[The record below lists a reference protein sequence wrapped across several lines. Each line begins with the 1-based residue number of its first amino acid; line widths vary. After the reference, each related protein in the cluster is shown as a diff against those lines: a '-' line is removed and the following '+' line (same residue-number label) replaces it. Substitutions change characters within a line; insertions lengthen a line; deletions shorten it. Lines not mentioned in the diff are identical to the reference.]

1 MKLKKKK
8 KSIFT
13 NWLLLVKMLI
23 SKITYFWPSLNPCA
37 LIALRHFV
45 VKNDIAN
52 IMQRPK
58 NLYFFL
64 VQSLHTVL
72 WQTNIF
78 CKKFPKNK
86 PPSNNIFAF
95 LTKFLELNVSIIFK
109 ELSLSFDLTSFFL
122 TNCNIFSFFKP
133 TVLLVRFTI
142 KPSVMHYVHYMQ
154 IYSST
159 AHTW

>member
-1 MKLKKKK
+1 
-8 KSIFT
+8 
-13 NWLLLVKMLI
+13 MLI

-58 NLYFFL
+58 NLYFFR

-78 CKKFPKNK
+78 CQNFQKTNPHQ
-86 PPSNNIFAF
+86 
-95 LTKFLELNVSIIFK
+95 IIF
-109 ELSLSFDLTSFFL
+109 LPFRQSSLNWMSPWFL
-122 TNCNIFSFFKP
+122 KNYLWVLIWRVFQQIAIFFSFFKP

-154 IYSST
+154 IYSR
-159 AHTW
+159 AHTMW

>member
-1 MKLKKKK
+1 MYSCPALLLHSAAVPPLSASKDSISVQKMKLKKKK

-78 CKKFPKNK
+78 CQNFQKTNPHQ
-86 PPSNNIFAF
+86 
-95 LTKFLELNVSIIFK
+95 IIF
-109 ELSLSFDLTSFFL
+109 LPFRQSSLNWMS
-122 TNCNIFSFFKP
+122 P
-133 TVLLVRFTI
+133 
-142 KPSVMHYVHYMQ
+142 
-154 IYSST
+154 
-159 AHTW
+159 